1 MGTFKRRAPR
11 IRWVSNFGVVGA
23 VVVVLALAC
32 NSDSRKVSP
41 KLFIAPFTQPPTASS
56 QGGIIV
62 RADKLDFLRE
72 IRPDLLDS
80 ELEDVPATAFVVGR
94 LSSSDTDQAT
104 GKSTLSD
111 DLLVFESQS
120 RSLLSVNLCPDA
132 SRATCGQVRLN
143 YSKAGLDEAQG
154 GGGVISSDVKPLRL
168 KSGWLL
174 AFDSSSKNILG
185 FREERPRPVSDD
197 IDGDGTDETRLVPY
211 RSPVRANGTVN
222 TDSKNFGRGNG
233 LFLSVVISGEE
244 LADQLSLPT
253 EPVVSRMVEIEEN
266 KILLF
271 FTTGTIVR
279 AVHLLEVAEE
289 PVTVD
294 FDLDEPLRPSE
305 RLEVQQLRGQ
315 IHLFPDAFLTYRRIS
330 ETVTGSQDLQ
340 IDVFQPVVIPDPSHD
355 DPDPGLVLAYDS
367 LSSNFFVIGVG
378 RNPAG
383 EILGGTVG
391 NAMRQ
396 SDLIDVLQNEA
407 GATSV
412 SLPLVVR
419 SGFSRVNEKG
429 KAEVVFYEEKSRTIL
444 QYDPKAPIG
453 DNVRV
458 FVDSAALLFRRDPRG
473 KPVTGQSNPVLDF
486 ATDDVN
492 LNRLAFEESLDQ
504 LVSIS
509 YTSGVVVVVADVD
522 EIGLATNDTL
532 AEINYIEPLDDKNV
546 RAFDQRSTS
555 LVEFKLEYAAF
566 PVNVD

>member
-154 GGGVISSDVKPLRL
+154 GGGVISSDVKPLQL
-168 KSGWLL
+168 KNGWLL

-197 IDGDGTDETRLVPY
+197 IDGDGTEETRLVPY

-555 LVEFKLEYAAF
+555 LIEFKLEYAAF

>member
-154 GGGVISSDVKPLRL
+154 GGGVISSDVKPLQL
-168 KSGWLL
+168 KNGWLL

-197 IDGDGTDETRLVPY
+197 IDGDGTEETRLVPY

-271 FTTGTIVR
+271 FATGTIVR

>member
-11 IRWVSNFGVVGA
+11 IRRVSNFGVVGA

-154 GGGVISSDVKPLRL
+154 GGGVISSDVKPLQL
-168 KSGWLL
+168 KNGWLL

-197 IDGDGTDETRLVPY
+197 IDGDGTEETRLVPY

>member
-154 GGGVISSDVKPLRL
+154 GGGVISSDVKPLQL
-168 KSGWLL
+168 KNGWLL

-197 IDGDGTDETRLVPY
+197 IDGDGTEETRLVPY